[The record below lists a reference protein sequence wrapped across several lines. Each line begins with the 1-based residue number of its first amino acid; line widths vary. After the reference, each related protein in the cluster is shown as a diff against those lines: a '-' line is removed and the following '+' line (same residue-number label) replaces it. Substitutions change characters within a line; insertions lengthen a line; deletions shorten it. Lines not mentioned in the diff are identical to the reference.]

1 MNIKS
6 LLMGHRGFYG
16 QYHQHK
22 EQMAYAASVVYIAG
36 AAALMYA
43 DTDSLGSDKG
53 LKIIFAIVV
62 AVAAFAF
69 VIWQLRLRQIASDVV
84 EACERIL
91 ARLANNEYFTEP
103 SDPRTY
109 KGLNFPQFLVD
120 EIVSVANSRKLFRG
134 APISGL
140 ITYAIMLATSV
151 LALVHMVC

>member
-1 MNIKS
+1 MDIKS
-6 LLMGHRGFYG
+6 LLLEHRGFYG

-22 EQMAYAASVVYIAG
+22 EKMAYSASVVYIAG

-53 LKIIFAIVV
+53 LKITFAIVV

-69 VIWQLRLRQIASDVV
+69 VIWQLRLRRLASDVV

-91 ARLANNEYFTEP
+91 ARLANNEDFTKL

-109 KGLNFPQFLVD
+109 KSLNFPHFLVD
-120 EIVSVANSRKLFRG
+120 EIVSVADSRKL
-134 APISGL
+134 SGPRCRSAV
-140 ITYAIMLATSV
+140 YVSV
-151 LALVHMVC
+151 NVNRSH